1 MVNRAIT
8 YNEIGGLEPLHIRN
22 EIKSIAPDWKHLV
35 EGIWNPSR
43 HVKSL
48 SLLAGYVAGEAY
60 STYAAFETKA
70 LTPVSAYLTERLPHL
85 GAVSAVSGKYREVF
99 HLGGLLPLLVTSL
112 VAFAMAWCVIRGTA
126 FALASS
132 D

>member
-8 YNEIGGLEPLHIRN
+8 YNEIGDLDPLHIAD
-22 EIKSIAPDWKHLV
+22 EIKSIAPDWRRMV

-60 STYAAFETKA
+60 SIYAVFETKA
-70 LTPVSAYLTERLPHL
+70 LTPVSAYLTERVPNL
-85 GAVSAVSGKYREVF
+85 GAVSGKYHEVF
-99 HLGGLLPLLVTSL
+99 HLGGLIPLLLASM

-126 FALASS
+126 FALADS